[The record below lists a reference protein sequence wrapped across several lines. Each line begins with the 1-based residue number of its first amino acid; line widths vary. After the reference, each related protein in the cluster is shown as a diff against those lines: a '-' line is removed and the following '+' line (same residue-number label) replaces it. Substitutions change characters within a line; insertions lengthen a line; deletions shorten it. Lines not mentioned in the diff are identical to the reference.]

1 MQSEKDEIVESCKQ
15 RLRDT
20 RAKYEAYLE
29 EQVQSALGN
38 VYTAVKETLTEL
50 DKEEYTPQEVV
61 KVVKHSIRN
70 VMEEEWVALCQIVDK
85 TWDVL
90 ESY

>member
-85 TWDVL
+85 TCDVL
-90 ESY
+90 ESD